1 MTTNGAPNPGRNRTS
16 RGPLILSLAL
26 NLTLAAAELAVWQ
39 HRPPPSPG
47 AARATSAPP
56 ALVAAPTPEITNA
69 PAAPT
74 VIPFH
79 WRMVEADDYRQY
91 IANLR
96 AIECPDRLIRDL
108 IVADVEKLYGQ
119 RGADL
124 EPAHIEPWYNATR
137 RRAAQRVATTR
148 EDALHAEQR
157 AVIRELLGYDWSSE
171 AAKIWNEEPI
181 AAVLLGF
188 LSDEKGVHVV
198 QLIEGV
204 EKEARR
210 IRDAADHILLDQDRA
225 LLRQLSGRVTGELP
239 TLLSLAEGDE
249 LRRRIQVIKFAMH
262 DGEKFEGVNLTG
274 AELRQITGLSLKVSD
289 VLEDLVLRD
298 GEDPPEAEQ
307 KRRQQGFEKDL
318 AQLLGP
324 ARFADYQRAQ
334 DGAFH
339 EAFQFARVH
348 DLPTATAVKVYETRR
363 SAEREAD
370 LIAGDAS
377 LSAEQQAIA
386 LQAIQQT
393 AAQTIAGSLGAAGQ
407 EYLTNNTA
415 WFQGLTVRT
424 NQPPAEAG
432 P

>member
-1 MTTNGAPNPGRNRTS
+1 MTMNGATNPGRNRAS

-26 NLTLAAAELAVWQ
+26 NLVLAAAALAIWQ
-39 HRPPPSPG
+39 HRPPPRMPPSRG
-47 AARATSAPP
+47 TSAPP
-56 ALVAAPTPEITNA
+56 VRVVA
-69 PAAPT
+69 PAPGATNVPGAPKI
-74 VIPFH
+74 IPFH
-79 WRMVEADDYRQY
+79 WRMVESDDYRQY

-96 AIECPDRLIRDL
+96 AIECPDRVIRDL

-124 EPAHIEPWYNATR
+124 EPAHIEPWYNAAHR
-137 RRAAQRVATTR
+137 RVAQRVATTR
-148 EDALHAEQR
+148 EDVLHAEQR
-157 AVIRELLGYDWSSE
+157 AVIKELLGYEWSSE
-171 AAKIWNEEPI
+171 AAKVWNEEPI
-181 AAVLLGF
+181 AALLLGF
-188 LSDEKGVHVV
+188 LSDEKGVYVV
-198 QLIEGV
+198 QLIESM
-204 EKEARR
+204 EKESRR
-210 IRDAADHILLDQDRA
+210 IRDAADQILLDQDRA
-225 LLRQLSGRVTGELP
+225 QLRQLFGRMTGELS
-239 TLLSLAEGDE
+239 TLLSLGEGDE

-274 AELRQITGLSLKVSD
+274 ADLRQITGLSLRVSD
-289 VLEDLVLRD
+289 VMEDLVLRD
-298 GEDPPEAEQ
+298 GEDPPEAELKQ
-307 KRRQQGFEKDL
+307 RQQAFEKDL

-348 DLPTATAVKVYETRR
+348 DLPTTAAVKVYETRR
-363 SAEREAD
+363 NAEREAG
-370 LIAGDAS
+370 LIAQDTS

-393 AAQTIAGSLGAAGQ
+393 AAQTIAGSLGVAGQ

>member
-1 MTTNGAPNPGRNRTS
+1 MTMNGVTNPGRDRAN

-26 NLTLAAAELAVWQ
+26 NLTLAAAALAVWP
-39 HRPPPSPG
+39 HRPPPAPG
-47 AARATSAPP
+47 AAPATSAPP
-56 ALVAAPTPEITNA
+56 ALVAAPAPEITNA
-69 PAAPT
+69 PAAQT

-79 WRMVEADDYRQY
+79 WRMVESDDYRQY

-137 RRAAQRVATTR
+137 RRAAQRVASIR
-148 EDALHAEQR
+148 EDAFHAEQR
-157 AVIRELLGYDWSSE
+157 AVIKELLGYDWSSE
-171 AAKIWNEEPI
+171 AAKVWNEEPI
-181 AAVLLGF
+181 AALLLGF
-188 LSDEKGVHVV
+188 LSDEKGVRVV
-198 QLIEGV
+198 QLINGV
-204 EKEARR
+204 EKESRR
-210 IRDAADHILLDQDRA
+210 IRDAADHILLDADHAQ
-225 LLRQLSGRVTGELP
+225 LRQLFGRVTGELP

-249 LRRRIQVIKFAMH
+249 LRRRIQVIKFAMN
-262 DGEKFEGVNLTG
+262 DEKFEGVNLTG
-274 AELRQITGLSLKVSD
+274 AELRQIAGLSLKVSD
-289 VLEDLVLRD
+289 VLEDLVVRD

-307 KRRQQGFEKDL
+307 KRRQQAFEKDL

-334 DGAFH
+334 DGVFQG
-339 EAFQFARVH
+339 AFQFARAH
-348 DLPTATAVKVYETRR
+348 DLPTAAAVKVYETRR

-370 LIAGDAS
+370 LIAQDTS

-386 LQAIQQT
+386 LDAIQQT
-393 AAQTIAGSLGAAGQ
+393 AAQTIAGSLGAAGH

-415 WFQGLTVRT
+415 WFQGLTSRT
-424 NQPPAEAG
+424 NQPPTGAG

>member
-1 MTTNGAPNPGRNRTS
+1 MTTNGAPNPGRDRTS

-26 NLTLAAAELAVWQ
+26 NLTLAAAALAVWQ

-47 AARATSAPP
+47 AARATSTPP
-56 ALVAAPTPEITNA
+56 AHLAAPAPEIINA
-69 PAAPT
+69 PAAPK

-96 AIECPDRLIRDL
+96 AIECPERLIRDL

-119 RGADL
+119 READL
-124 EPAHIEPWYNATR
+124 EPARIEPWYNATR
-137 RRAAQRVATTR
+137 RRAAQRAATTR
-148 EDALHAEQR
+148 EEALHAEQR
-157 AVIRELLGYDWSSE
+157 TVIKELLGYEWSSG

-188 LSDEKGVHVV
+188 LSDEKGVRVV

-204 EKEARR
+204 EKESRR
-210 IRDAADHILLDQDRA
+210 IRDAADHILLDADRA
-225 LLRQLSGRVTGELP
+225 QLRQLFGRVTGELP
-239 TLLSLAEGDE
+239 ILLSLAEGDE
-249 LRRRIQVIKFAMH
+249 LRRRIQVIKFAMN
-262 DGEKFEGVNLTG
+262 DEKFEGVNLTG

-298 GEDPPEAEQ
+298 GEDPSEAEQ
-307 KRRQQGFEKDL
+307 KRRQQAFEKDL
-318 AQLLGP
+318 AQLLVP

-339 EAFQFARVH
+339 AAFQFARAH
-348 DLPTATAVKVYETRR
+348 DLPTAAAVKVYETRR

-370 LIAGDAS
+370 LIASDAS

-393 AAQTIAGSLGAAGQ
+393 AAQTIAGSLGAAGH

-415 WFQGLTVRT
+415 WFQGLTSRT